1 VGVNTWDSEEY
12 RIIAWRT
19 WEYTWNF
26 HLLEIEGCL
35 KNGLSRKK
43 ALEALESFA
52 FRSSVLEPVVAIVA
66 PRYLVD
72 CPSGIREPGAFG
84 GDGEQMGHL
93 HSPCTMYA

>member
-1 VGVNTWDSEEY
+1 MGVNTWDSEEY